1 MTASSVEHTAGGV
14 STQRFHKGASGKTP
28 LGPTG
33 RPTCRQCG
41 EEVPT
46 ARRTFCGENCV
57 HLWRL
62 RTSPSYLRAQ
72 VYKRDR
78 GVCALCG
85 VDTARLGKVIGAE
98 WKRVKL
104 AVTTKQRRERAEF
117 RQEFRWYFRRTSYWD
132 ADHIIPVVEGG
143 GQCTLENM
151 RTLCIPCHQRVTKD
165 LARRRASQ
173 RRQERRQEPTA
184 DSP

>member
-1 MTASSVEHTAGGV
+1 MTAPSVEHAAAGV
-14 STQRFHKGASGKTP
+14 STQRFRKGASGKTP
-28 LGPTG
+28 PGPNG

-41 EEVPT
+41 VEVPKGH
-46 ARRTFCGENCV
+46 RTFCGEDCV
-57 HLWRL
+57 HLWRMQ
-62 RTSPSYLRAQ
+62 TSPSYLRAQ

-85 VDTARLGKVIGAE
+85 VDTARLGRVIGTE

-104 AVTTKQRRERAEF
+104 AVTTQQRRERAEF

-151 RTLCIPCHQRVTKD
+151 RTLCIPCHQRATKE
-165 LARRRASQ
+165 LARRRASH
-173 RRQERRQEPTA
+173 RRQERRRETGHT
-184 DSP
+184 